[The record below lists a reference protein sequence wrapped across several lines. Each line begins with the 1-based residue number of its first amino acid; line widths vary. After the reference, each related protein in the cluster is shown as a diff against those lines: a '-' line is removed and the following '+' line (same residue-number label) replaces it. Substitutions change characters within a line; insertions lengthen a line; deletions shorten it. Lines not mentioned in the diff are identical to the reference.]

1 MELVGTASV
10 GSHWRWPRCVTA
22 GSPLCGQVLLSAT
35 LLAWAGNGVG
45 ILAIPITFWVHVIVV
60 LRCYVNRAAEVP

>member
-1 MELVGTASV
+1 M
-10 GSHWRWPRCVTA
+10 TA
-22 GSPLCGQVLLSAT
+22 GSPLCGQVLLSVT